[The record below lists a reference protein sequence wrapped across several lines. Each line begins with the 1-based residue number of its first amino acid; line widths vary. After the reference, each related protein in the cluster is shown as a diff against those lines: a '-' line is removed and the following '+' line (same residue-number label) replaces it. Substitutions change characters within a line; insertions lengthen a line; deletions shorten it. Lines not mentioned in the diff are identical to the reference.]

1 MAGAYLASMGID
13 LDAEMAKV
21 QFSDDKPPAHELGR
35 PDAKGPPKSKPR
47 APPPRYSDVFA
58 PKPISRI
65 TAVRLPGQP
74 ASELW
79 DIGIADGRISSIEK
93 HNDRVPRLSHLPGV
107 MDASERL
114 LAPSLCHAHIHLDK
128 CFLLQDPK
136 YSDLEIVD
144 GDFQEAMN
152 LTSQAKSRFE
162 EDDLL
167 RRGRQLIQESI
178 HHGVTAMRAFVEVD
192 ADVEFKCL
200 DAGLQLKEEFADKCD
215 VQICAFA
222 QLPLFSGID
231 GGEVIRKLMTAAAKT
246 HGVDVLGATPYV
258 ESDEIKMKMN
268 VRWISS
274 LALAH
279 NKFLD
284 FHMDYNLEK
293 SKKPFI
299 WDALDI
305 IKERCWANRKGK
317 PITMGHC
324 TRLTYFQSDD
334 WKKLKESIGDLPV
347 SFVGL
352 PTSDLFM
359 MRTAENVRGTLNVPK
374 MIQEHGLQAAI
385 AVNNV
390 GNAFTP
396 QGNCDPLA
404 VASMGVGVYQ
414 AATKKDTEI
423 LYECVSNRAKEVIG
437 LEAPSFHLKPG
448 DPADLVLFDGAG
460 VGWRS
465 RKSVV
470 EAVYDPG
477 NMRTTM
483 KGGRITTN

>member
-1 MAGAYLASMGID
+1 MAGAYLASLGID
-13 LDAEMAKV
+13 LDAEMAKI
-21 QFSDDKPPAHELGR
+21 QFSDEKSADHGIAST
-35 PDAKGPPKSKPR
+35 DAKAPHSKSHQ
-47 APPPRYSDVFA
+47 PPPRYSDVFA
-58 PKPISRI
+58 PKTISRI
-65 TAVRLPGQP
+65 TAARLPGLP

-79 DIGIADGRISSIEK
+79 DVSIADGRISSVEK
-93 HNDRVPRLSHLPGV
+93 HDPHAPRLSHVPSVL
-107 MDASERL
+107 DAQERL
-114 LAPSLCHAHIHLDK
+114 VAPSLCHAHIHLDK

-144 GDFQEAMN
+144 GSFQEAMD
-152 LTSQAKSRFE
+152 LTSRAKSRFE
-162 EDDLL
+162 EKDLL
-167 RRGRQLIQESI
+167 RRGRQLIKESI
-178 HHGVTAMRAFVEVD
+178 QHGVTAMRAFVEVD

-200 DAGLQLKEEFADKCD
+200 DAGLRLKEEFANKCD

-222 QLPLFSGID
+222 QLPLFSGVD
-231 GGEVIRKLMTAAAKT
+231 GGEVVRKLMMAAAKT
-246 HGVDVLGATPYV
+246 RGVDVLGSTPYV

-274 LALAH
+274 LALAQD
-279 NKFLD
+279 KFLD
-284 FHMDYNLEK
+284 FHMDYNLDK
-293 SKKPFI
+293 STKPFI
-299 WDALDI
+299 WTALEL
-305 IKERCWANRKGK
+305 IKERCWENRKGK
-317 PITMGHC
+317 LITMGHC
-324 TRLTYFQSDD
+324 TRLTYFQADD
-334 WKKLKESIGDLPV
+334 WKKLKAAIGNLPV

-359 MRTAENVRGTLNVPK
+359 MRTTENVRGTLHVPK

-414 AATKKDTEI
+414 AATRKDAEV
-423 LYECVSNRAKEVIG
+423 LYECVSNRAKAAIG
-437 LEAPSFHLKPG
+437 LNAPSLSLKPG
-448 DPADLVLFDGAG
+448 DPADLVIFDGAS

-465 RKSVV
+465 RKSVA
-470 EAVYDPG
+470 EAIYDPG
-477 NMRTTM
+477 NMRTTV

>member
-1 MAGAYLASMGID
+1 MAGAYLASLGID

-21 QFSDDKPPAHELGR
+21 QFSDEKPHVHELGKQE
-35 PDAKGPPKSKPR
+35 ATKPPKSKPR

-74 ASELW
+74 ASQLW
-79 DIGIADGRISSIEK
+79 DIGIANGRISSIEK
-93 HNDRVPRLSHLPGV
+93 HDTRVPRLSHLPGV
-107 MDASERL
+107 MDAAERL

-136 YSDLEIVD
+136 YSDLEIVE
-144 GDFQEAMN
+144 GDFQEAMD

-162 EDDLL
+162 EEDLL

-200 DAGLQLKEEFADKCD
+200 NAGLQLKEEFAERCD

-222 QLPLFSGID
+222 QLPLFSGLD

-246 HGVDVLGATPYV
+246 HGVDVLGSTPYV
-258 ESDEIKMKMN
+258 EADEIKMKMN

-274 LALAH
+274 LALAQD
-279 NKFLD
+279 KFLD
-284 FHMDYNLEK
+284 FHMDYNLDQA
-293 SKKPFI
+293 KKPFI
-299 WDALDI
+299 FDALDI
-305 IKERCWANRKGK
+305 IKERCWQNRRGK
-317 PITMGHC
+317 MITMGHC
-324 TRLTYFQSDD
+324 TRLTQFGSAD
-334 WKKLKESIGDLPV
+334 WEKLKESIGELPV

-404 VASMGVGVYQ
+404 VASMGVGIYQ
-414 AATKKDTEI
+414 SATKKEAEI
-423 LYECVSNRAKEVIG
+423 LYVSALLNIV
-437 LEAPSFHLKPG
+437 S
-448 DPADLVLFDGAG
+448 
-460 VGWRS
+460 S
-465 RKSVV
+465 RC
-470 EAVYDPG
+470 
-477 NMRTTM
+477 
-483 KGGRITTN
+483 

>member
-231 GGEVIRKLMTAAAKT
+231 GGEVIRKLMATAAKT

-317 PITMGHC
+317 LITMGHC

-359 MRTAENVRGTLNVPK
+359 MRTPENVRGTLNVPK

-423 LYECVSNRAKEVIG
+423 LYVSF
-437 LEAPSFHLKPG
+437 PSEYRF
-448 DPADLVLFDGAG
+448 
-460 VGWRS
+460 S
-465 RKSVV
+465 S
-470 EAVYDPG
+470 
-477 NMRTTM
+477 TC
-483 KGGRITTN
+483 